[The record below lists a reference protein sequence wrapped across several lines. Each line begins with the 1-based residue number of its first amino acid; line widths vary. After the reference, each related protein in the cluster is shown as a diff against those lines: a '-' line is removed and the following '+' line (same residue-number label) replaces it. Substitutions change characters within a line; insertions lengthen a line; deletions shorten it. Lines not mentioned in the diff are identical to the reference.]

1 MGEMSR
7 EVRGVLARAAADF
20 EHVPAVCESTNEDL
34 QNGALVTLA
43 GFGDGVGHER
53 ECVTISRSGNLNAG
67 LRISV
72 L

>member
-1 MGEMSR
+1 
-7 EVRGVLARAAADF
+7 
-20 EHVPAVCESTNEDL
+20 VCERTCEDL
-34 QNGALVTLA
+34 ENGALITLA

-53 ECVTISRSGNLNAG
+53 ECVTISRSGNLNAV